1 MIAANQSLWV
11 QKNFDWYLKDF
22 LITQYFEFHHAE
34 VICIWKQFKNLDHF
48 WVQIGTEIKIRV
60 LVRIK

>member
-34 VICIWKQFKNLDHF
+34 VNVICI
-48 WVQIGTEIKIRV
+48 
-60 LVRIK
+60 